1 MLRTALEEGP
11 VASYVWAARNVGRG
25 SREDHNRRLDALA
38 AVWRDLLRVHAGSAE
53 PLLRPD
59 LADAYRQ
66 AAERLDPQR
75 GAEAA
80 LEIERG
86 RERIQANVYAPLVF
100 WKLFQALAL
109 SFETRASRSPAAY
122 SSP

>member
-1 MLRTALEEGP
+1 M
-11 VASYVWAARNVGRG
+11 VWPFNIRRRHG
-25 SREDHNRRLDALA
+25 S
-38 AVWRDLLRVHAGSAE
+38 
-53 PLLRPD
+53 
-59 LADAYRQ
+59 
-66 AAERLDPQR
+66 ERLDPQR
-75 GAEAA
+75 GAEVA

-109 SFETRASRSPAAY
+109 CFETRASRPPAAY